1 MIHPT
6 ESPAGTQYAASCD
19 GGCSRLT
26 TPPRPTM
33 TEALLDA
40 VNADWTL
47 STRCYLCPECA
58 VRRAGVEMLRSGRE
72 TGLAENLEL
81 VLDAGEV
88 VRIAHG

>member
-1 MIHPT
+1 MIHQIP
-6 ESPAGTQYAASCD
+6 SFAGTQYVARCD

-33 TEALLDA
+33 TEAMLDA

-47 STRCYLCPECA
+47 STRCYLCPECVA
-58 VRRAGVEMLRSGRE
+58 SLAGRELLRRGRE

-81 VLDAGEV
+81 VVGGGEV
-88 VRIAHG
+88 VRIANV